1 MATRKEYDQELKAIN
16 DRVEEMGK
24 LVLLAIDRT
33 IVALRSLDIV
43 SANAI
48 MKDDSVIDAMETDI
62 EERCIQ
68 IVVKQQPIASDWRR
82 LASYMRMI
90 SDLERIADNCS
101 DIAIYIKELSKK
113 PAVKAPEHMDQAFT
127 LLRQM
132 VADTITSFHNENVE
146 LAANVVKNDDAIDEL
161 FEKIVAEI
169 EENMKKDPANIEQYV
184 NYLFIDKYIER
195 MADHSTAVAS
205 WVSFIAKGELKIM
218 FTDRYEK
225 MSQSTQQQ

>member
-1 MATRKEYDQELKAIN
+1 MPTRKEYDQELKTIN
-16 DRVEEMGK
+16 DRVEQMGQ

-33 IVALRSLDIV
+33 IVALKNLDIV

-48 MKDDSVIDAMETDI
+48 MKNDSAIDNMETDI

-113 PAVKAPEHMDQAFT
+113 AAVKAPDHLEQAFT

-132 VADTITSFHNENVE
+132 VADTVTAFHNENVE
-146 LAANVVKNDDAIDEL
+146 LAANVVKNDDVIDDL
-161 FEKIVAEI
+161 FEKIVGELV
-169 EENMKKDPANIEQYV
+169 ESMKKDSANVEAYV
-184 NYLFIDKYIER
+184 DYLFIDKYIER

-225 MSQSTQQQ
+225 MSQSQQ